1 MLPDFSTPLF
11 HDGIYKR
18 CLRLNWLFILMIMLW
33 AAIGIALLY
42 SAAGGDFNPWA
53 MRQLIYLGIGF
64 CIMIGLALTN
74 PQFWMNYAYVI
85 YGGALLLLVAV
96 ELVGATGMGAQRWLD
111 LKFFR
116 LQPSELMK
124 AAMVLA
130 LARYFHGLDIED
142 TGKIK
147 SLIIPFLLL
156 SLPVLLVLRQPDL
169 GTAILIV
176 IGGLMVMFLAGIRL
190 WKFVVMGASA
200 VAAVPL
206 AWNFI
211 LHDYQKRRIL
221 IFLEPER
228 DPLGAGY
235 HITQSKIALGSG
247 GMFGR
252 GYMNGPQSQN
262 SFLPEKHTD
271 FIFTMLGEEMG
282 LRGTFGLLILFCGL
296 LAVGA
301 VLSLR
306 ASSQFN
312 RLVGFGMI
320 NNFALYVIIN
330 IAMVTGLA
338 PVVGVPLPLISY
350 GGSATISVM
359 AGFGLVLMV
368 GLNRD
373 ISLRR
378 L

>member
-368 GLNRD
+368 
-373 ISLRR
+373 
-378 L
+378 